1 MRLTRRGRVLSAVLA
16 ALVVAAA
23 VAALAGAGGDGD
35 DPGPDAAAPSPTVTP
50 RDRRTFATDDV
61 VQRACDLAPEL
72 LVRIWRGYYGTRS
85 QDLTLVPQYPNF
97 PGGLE
102 LPSHSGPWDY
112 LQRVPLVVYGPR
124 RVAAAGRLER
134 HAGIVDVYAT
144 VGQLLGVRLEPRPG
158 GVLHEALRPGTR
170 GRPRLVVTI
179 VWDGVGRNV
188 LERWPDA
195 WPNLKELEEEGT
207 SYYNTYL
214 GSSPSITPAT
224 HSTLGTGVFPR
235 EHGIPTIQM
244 GAGDGSIKSAF
255 IDRDP
260 EDLEVTTFA
269 DEYDLALDNEPKVG
283 MLAWKS
289 WHLGMLSHGT
299 QIEGADADQL
309 GIFGGSDGDITG
321 NDVFYS
327 TPDYLNGF
335 LGLEEAAL
343 ELDRADGEVD
353 GKWLGH
359 EVPGKHAN
367 PAWVSW
373 QTKTV
378 LEFLEQEEYG
388 QDEVPDLFY
397 TNYKIAD
404 IVGHEYSM
412 ESPEMEALIKA
423 EDEALGQLV
432 DYLDREVGDYV
443 VMITSDHGHTPP
455 SEVSGGWPVN
465 VEELNRDMLEH
476 FGVSEEETFV
486 QKVTSAGFYLDQE
499 KMKSF
504 EITGDEIAE
513 FINGYTIREDW
524 GEETLPEGFEDRG
537 DEHVF
542 SAAFLQRH
550 MPEIMRCKFGQVQ
563 LPDDAPL

>member
-1 MRLTRRGRVLSAVLA
+1 MPPRNTLFRLPALA
-16 ALVVAAA
+16 LGLVVLL
-23 VAALAGAGGDGD
+23 VAGVVYFTAFRDADDAGDGGPPAPKPKGGGGDRIFE
-35 DPGPDAAAPSPTVTP
+35 TN
-50 RDRRTFATDDV
+50 DV
-61 VQRACDLAPEL
+61 LKRACALPKEILA
-72 LVRIWRGYYGTRS
+72 RTWRGYYPGRTFE
-85 QDLTLVPQYPNF
+85 LILVPQFPNYPGSF
-97 PGGLE
+97 GYTG
-102 LPSHSGPWDY
+102 HSGPWDY
-112 LQRVPLVVYGPR
+112 LQRVPLIL
-124 RVAAAGRLER
+124 AGSGIAS
-134 HAGIVDVYAT
+134 AGTVKRDTSLTDVYPT
-144 VGQLLGVRLEPRPG
+144 MNELLDAGFAPREGELLE
-158 GVLHEALRPGTR
+158 EAVAGSDDV
-170 GRPRLVVTI
+170 PRLIVTV

-195 WPNLKELEEEGT
+195 WPNLKRLEEEGT
-207 SYYNTYL
+207 SYYNAYL

-260 EDLEVTTFA
+260 EDLEATTFG
-269 DEYDLALDNEPKVG
+269 DEYDVALDNEPKVG

-309 GIFGGSDGDITG
+309 GIFGGKDGDITG

-373 QTKTV
+373 QTDAV

-412 ESPEMEALIKA
+412 ESPEMEALVKA
-423 EDEALGQLV
+423 EDEALGQLL
-432 DYLDREVGDYV
+432 DYLDSEVQDYAIV
-443 VMITSDHGHTPP
+443 LTADHGHTPP
-455 SEVSGGWPVN
+455 SSVSGGWPVN

-486 QKVTSAGFYLDQE
+486 QKVTSAGFYLDQD
-499 KMKSF
+499 KMKSLG
-504 EITGDEIAE
+504 ITGDEIAE
-513 FINGYTIREDW
+513 FVNGYTIREDW
-524 GEETLPEGFEDRG
+524 GEDTLPEGFEDRG